1 MIHLMD
7 CQSGCVQSSLL
18 MLVQSLLYGN
28 QSSDASY
35 SQEVLTIAQLIQF
48 NTTNS
53 KNSRHY
59 HLKNN
64 EPPLPVYIGLLI
76 YSRTR
81 KRDLIDTQYELG
93 WSISYDRILKIL
105 DTTKNTICAQY
116 EKDDTVCPPNL
127 RNGQFT
133 TSAVDNNDHN
143 TSSTHSNKDFHGT
156 RNHYSNI
163 YRRTRCWQKYSS
175 WEFGLQD
182 TEKVFARELY

>member
-1 MIHLMD
+1 MD

-64 EPPLPVYIGLLI
+64 KPPLLVHIGLLI

-81 KRDLIDTQYELG
+81 KRDLIDAQYELG

-116 EKDDTVCPPNL
+116 LKDDAVCPPNL

-133 TSAVDNNDHN
+133 NICPKVIPMFYHSITLRTNHLFKL
-143 TSSTHSNKDFHGT
+143 TKRSTLISQRIH
-156 RNHYSNI
+156 
-163 YRRTRCWQKYSS
+163 
-175 WEFGLQD
+175 
-182 TEKVFARELY
+182 